1 MGRAASCPACRSTCY
16 AYANTPRTVP
26 VLTTGCRTGTS
37 EQWRTPHPLNARIQR
52 RPTAGRFLH
61 VARRAVALYLSG
73 MLKRKLPAGFIVPAQ
88 PVERDKPPARADW
101 VHELKHDGYRLIVH
115 RRGAIVRLRGRNG
128 VDYTDRLPAIVS
140 AAEGIGIPSFTI
152 DGEAVVVGP
161 DGLSHFEELRR
172 KESAWS
178 APLSLR
184 FNRA

>member
-1 MGRAASCPACRSTCY
+1 
-16 AYANTPRTVP
+16 
-26 VLTTGCRTGTS
+26 
-37 EQWRTPHPLNARIQR
+37 
-52 RPTAGRFLH
+52 
-61 VARRAVALYLSG
+61 
-73 MLKRKLPAGFIVPAQ
+73 MLKRKLPAGFIVQ
-88 PVERDKPPARADW
+88 PVERDKPPAGADR

-115 RRGAIVRLRGRNG
+115 RRGAIVRLRSRNG